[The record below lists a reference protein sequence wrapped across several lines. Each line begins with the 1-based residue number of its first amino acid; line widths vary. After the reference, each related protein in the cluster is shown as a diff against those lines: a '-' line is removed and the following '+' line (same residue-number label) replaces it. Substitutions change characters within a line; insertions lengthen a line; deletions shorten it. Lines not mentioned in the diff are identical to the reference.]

1 VICSDNKMISFESCV
16 SNFFRQVV
24 DVRVESAKDTGKEID
39 FMEGGRARTGIL
51 AVLNLSSREAEP
63 WAERNVGQMPS
74 LRTNATSPLMILFAF
89 SGASSIEGD
98 ACVWGRVGRRK
109 QGGIT
114 ISFRIQ
120 SIGLLLQG
128 QNTGQLA

>member
-1 VICSDNKMISFESCV
+1 
-16 SNFFRQVV
+16 VV
-24 DVRVESAKDTGKEID
+24 DVRVESAKDTWKEID

-89 SGASSIEGD
+89 SGASSIEEN
-98 ACVWGRVGRRK
+98 AYVWGRVGRQK

-114 ISFRIQ
+114 TTCSSISFRVQ
-120 SIGLLLQG
+120 SIGLLLQSKHRTAG
-128 QNTGQLA
+128 